1 MVLIGEDSEGKHCRG
16 TDAGLLTAAGLLPVP
31 FEAGWTK
38 ALEGAGHVEALGVGA
53 ARGGQPALVDVGA
66 RLLRIAREASRTHT
80 LVRALGVHTGGR
92 GAARE

>member
-16 TDAGLLTAAGLLPVP
+16 IDAGLLTAAGLLPVP
-31 FEAGWTK
+31 FEAGRTK
-38 ALEGAGHVEALGVGA
+38 ALEGAGHVEALGVRA

-80 LVRALGVHTGGR
+80 LVRALGVHAGGR